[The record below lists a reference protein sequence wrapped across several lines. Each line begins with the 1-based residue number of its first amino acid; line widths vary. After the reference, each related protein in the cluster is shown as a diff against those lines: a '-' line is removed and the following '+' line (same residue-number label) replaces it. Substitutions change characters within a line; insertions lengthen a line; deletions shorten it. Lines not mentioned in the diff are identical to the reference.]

1 MPFSLQNAPA
11 AFQHFINHTL
21 HEFLDKFTSTY
32 LDDIIIY
39 SETKKEHREH
49 VCKVLKALQKAGL
62 QININK
68 CEFSV
73 QETKYLGLI
82 ISNKGLKMDPEK
94 LKAII
99 EWKHPNN
106 LKDLQSFLGFTNFYH
121 YFIKSFSS
129 IIKPL
134 TALLQTKATWDFNHE
149 CKAAF
154 QALKDAFWD
163 TPVLAYFNPKCK
175 TVVETD
181 ASNWASGGVLS

>member
-1 MPFSLQNAPA
+1 MVTVP
-11 AFQHFINHTL
+11 FINHTL
-21 HEFLDKFTSTY
+21 HEFLNKFTSTY
-32 LDDIIIY
+32 LNDIIIY
-39 SETKKEHREH
+39 SETKKEHHEH
-49 VCKVLKALQKAGL
+49 VCKVLKVLQKAGL

-73 QETKYLGLI
+73 QETKYLSLI

-99 EWKHPNN
+99 KWKHPDN
-106 LKDLQSFLGFTNFYH
+106 LKDLQSFLGFTNFYRR
-121 YFIKSFSS
+121 FIKSFSS

-154 QALKDAFWD
+154 QALKDAF
-163 TPVLAYFNPKCK
+163 
-175 TVVETD
+175 
-181 ASNWASGGVLS
+181 